1 MGSTSQSSSMEH
13 TCRSI
18 MTLRPVTLQRADSVT
33 KAVKLFLDHR
43 MLGIP
48 VIDPDSRYVGMFVR
62 STLIALLLPRVVSS
76 EKLTPKIGHLIGVSF
91 VSDTLEEVRERFA
104 RVADDPIERH
114 VSTDTPI
121 LRPDTPVTTALFLL
135 YRTRN
140 FLPVVEESTEK
151 LVGVVSTWD
160 VLAKVSR

>member
-1 MGSTSQSSSMEH
+1 M
-13 TCRSI
+13 R
-18 MTLRPVTLQRADSVT
+18 
-33 KAVKLFLDHR
+33 
-43 MLGIP
+43 
-48 VIDPDSRYVGMFVR
+48 
-62 STLIALLLPRVVSS
+62 
-76 EKLTPKIGHLIGVSF
+76 
-91 VSDTLEEVRERFA
+91 
-104 RVADDPIERH
+104 
-114 VSTDTPI
+114 TDTPI

>member
-1 MGSTSQSSSMEH
+1 VGTEH

-18 MTLRPVTLQRADSVT
+18 MTLQPVVLRRADPVA

-48 VIDPDSRYVGMFVR
+48 VIEADSRYSGMFVR
-62 STLIALLLPRVVSS
+62 STLIALLLPRVVSHQ
-76 EKLTPKIGHLIGVSF
+76 ELTPEIGHLIDVGF
-91 VSDTLEEVRERFA
+91 VTETLEDARERFA
-104 RVADDPIERH
+104 RVSNDPIERH
-114 VSTDTPI
+114 MRTDTPI
-121 LRPDTPVTTALFLL
+121 MRPDTPVTTALFLL
-135 YRTRN
+135 CRTRN

>member
-1 MGSTSQSSSMEH
+1 MGAEH
-13 TCRSI
+13 TCQSI
-18 MTLRPVTLQRADSVT
+18 MTQQPAALQRTDPVT

-48 VIDPDSRYVGMFVR
+48 VIEADGRYAGMFVR
-62 STLIALLLPRVVSS
+62 STLIALLLPRVLSH
-76 EKLTPKIGHLIGVSF
+76 EELTPEIGHLIDVGF
-91 VSDTLEEVRERFA
+91 VTETLEDARERFA
-104 RVADDPIERH
+104 SVANDPVERH
-114 VSTDTPI
+114 MRTDTPV

-140 FLPVVEESTEK
+140 FLPVVEETTEQ